1 MNWAFCY
8 KADLLEYN
16 KHQDLI
22 EAAIIVEVGMRKTNI
37 TSDKAGCW
45 DIEIA

>member
-16 KHQDLI
+16 KYQDLI
-22 EAAIIVEVGMRKTNI
+22 EPAIEVDMRKTNI